1 MGFSRIKKKLGWVF
15 ENGNQDKPAANG
27 KAGTKRRAPPTKK
40 AEPEHGGDELN
51 GETGE
56 DDGPTKKRAKRN
68 IIKQEEVVDVA
79 ETVPEQGEAFAEGA
93 AAI

>member
-15 ENGNQDKPAANG
+15 ENGSQDASATNG
-27 KAGTKRRAPPTKK
+27 KTGTKRRAPPTKK
-40 AEPEHGGDELN
+40 AKLENGDDELK

-56 DDGPTKKRAKRN
+56 DDGPVKKRAKRTT
-68 IIKQEEVVDVA
+68 IKQEEVDVV
-79 ETVPEQGEAFAEGA
+79 ETADEQGEAFAEGA